1 MIAHC
6 VGDLISKNFF
16 GYVSYNLNWY
26 VLPKTIGEIAAQ
38 PSEVRKCDVPSI
50 ALDYGERLD
59 RKTQFILLW
68 INDGEGATVHKTS
81 KRH

>member
-16 GYVSYNLNWY
+16 GCVSYNLNWN

-38 PSEVRKCDVPSI
+38 PSEVRECDVPSK
-50 ALDYGERLD
+50 ADGERAD
-59 RKTQFILLW
+59 RKTPFISLW
-68 INDGEGATVHKTS
+68 INDAEGATVHIIVD
-81 KRH
+81 